1 MKTRAQLK
9 QEQLRAQRE
18 LEETREIAQI
28 LLSLKQVPEPPVPQI
43 NVPISVWTD
52 TEIEVL
58 IPKPKYEVDIDF
70 DGASREWRRN
80 KIKKGDGT
88 YQYRCIAITTIGKQ
102 CVLASMKGKRCCY
115 IHRYVETTKS

>member
-28 LLSLKQVPEPPVPQI
+28 LLSLKQVPEPPVPPLP
-43 NVPISVWTD
+43 NPISVWTN
-52 TEIEVL
+52 TEIEVQL
-58 IPKPKYEVDIDF
+58 PKPTYEVDIDF

-80 KIKKGDGT
+80 KIKKSDGT
-88 YQYRCIAITTIGKQ
+88 YQYRCIAITTVGKQ
-102 CVLASMKGKRCCY
+102 CVFASIKGRKCCY
-115 IHRYVETTKS
+115 IHRYKENA